1 MVTKNSYKL
10 SKGRIFFILGL
21 ALLLGLRLIESGK
34 AGTLIENTGIS
45 LTGVYQS
52 SVVWGDIDNDGDLDL
67 TLAGFD
73 SEEERHST
81 IYENTGSPQYNL
93 AFLQGL
99 TEVSHGSLAW
109 GDYDRDGDLDLAL
122 SGLTEAAPGRF
133 TKIYRN
139 DDGVLTD
146 SGIELIPVWAGSLAW
161 GDYDNDGDLD
171 LALTGWNNAV
181 APYTHAKIYR
191 NDAGTF
197 VEDTGQNLPGVQ
209 NSSIAW
215 ADYDNDG
222 DLDLA
227 LTGWNY
233 ESGIWSRISKIYKN
247 GGYPDYELSESQTLT
262 GVDYGS
268 LAWGDYDNDGDVD
281 LALCGDDGT
290 NKRFLIYRNDSGT
303 LDTIPIEPMEANKG
317 VIYGSLAWGDYD
329 NDGDLDL
336 AICGYDGTNE
346 RFLLYKNDDGAFNLD
361 QQPMEANKGVQKG
374 SLAWADLDMDADLD
388 LVLTGHDGLEA
399 VSKIFENDESESNV
413 IPSPPTSLV
422 CTYSDGKLTLIWS
435 DATDNKT
442 ISDKKTP
449 SEGLYYN
456 IRVGSEPGAD
466 DLVAARYGSPL
477 LGNFLSKKKSGGQ
490 NTLSFRVYAKG
501 YYWSVQTIDT
511 TLGFSWSDEGTESGW
526 SEEGVFVDTTPTPSP
541 SVPTDEG
548 EATYDTTLTFRW
560 TQPQPDL
567 ETKIFNYRLQVK
579 ESSAKT
585 SDPAGLSSIFDGNVG
600 EVFSKKVSGGK
611 YWKYYYAQV
620 RAQSGYGYGGW
631 SGWSDGIMVVRL
643 LDISN
648 NLIHPGKAGDKEAT
662 IKYFIINPAK
672 VNLRI
677 YNLMGELVKTLV
689 DNENRGSGRYEE
701 PWSAENDKGSTV
713 ASGIYLVH
721 IEVGG
726 KTATEKICVVK

>member
-10 SKGRIFFILGL
+10 SKRRIFFILGL
-21 ALLLGLRLIESGK
+21 ALLLGLCLIDGAKS
-34 AGTLIENTGIS
+34 GTLIEDTGIS

-73 SEEERHST
+73 SEEERHSI

-99 TEVSHGSLAW
+99 TEVSYGSLAW

-181 APYTHAKIYR
+181 APYTHAKIYQ

-222 DLDLA
+222 DLDII
-227 LTGWNY
+227 LTGWDG
-233 ESGIWSRISKIYKN
+233 SKRISKVYKN
-247 GGYPDYELSESQTLT
+247 SGYPDYKLSGSQTLI

-268 LAWGDYDNDGDVD
+268 VAWGDYDNDGYLD

-303 LDTIPIEPMEANKG
+303 LDTTPIEPMEANKG

-329 NDGDLDL
+329 NDGYLDL
-336 AICGYDGTNE
+336 ALCGYDGTNQ
-346 RFLLYKNDDGAFNLD
+346 RFLIYNNDAGTFSLH
-361 QQPMEANKGVQKG
+361 QQPMGQDKGVKQG

-388 LVLTGHDGLEA
+388 LVLTGYDGLGA
-399 VSKIFENDESESNV
+399 VSKIFENDESQSGSNRV
-413 IPSPPTSLV
+413 NMIPTPPTSLV
-422 CTYSDGKLTLIWS
+422 CTYADGKLTLIWS
-435 DATDNKT
+435 DAE
-442 ISDKKTP
+442 DKETSP
-449 SEGLYYN
+449 LGLYYN
-456 IRVGSEPGAD
+456 LRIGSEPGAD
-466 DLVAARYGSPL
+466 DLVAARYGTPL
-477 LGNFLSKKKSGGQ
+477 LGNFLSKKKFTGQ
-490 NTLSFRVYAKG
+490 NTLTFKVYAKG
-501 YYWSVQTIDT
+501 YYWSVQAIDT
-511 TLGFSWSDEGTESGW
+511 GLGYSWSQEGGESGW
-526 SEEGVFVDTTPTPSP
+526 SGEDHFEDTSP
-541 SVPTDEG
+541 PPAPETPTDEG
-548 EATYDTTLTFRW
+548 EYTYDTTIRFRW
-560 TQPQPDL
+560 TQNNPDP
-567 ETKIFNYRLQVK
+567 ETAIYNYRLQVRCEEDGDTK
-579 ESSAKT
+579 
-585 SDPAGLSSIFDGNVG
+585 FDGNVG
-600 EVFSKKVSGGK
+600 DVKSYSVEGCEYNKT
-611 YWKYYYAQV
+611 YEAQV
-620 RAQSGYGYGGW
+620 RAQSGFGYGAW
-631 SGWSDGIMVVRL
+631 SDPSDGIMVVRL

-648 NLIHPGKAGDKEAT
+648 NLIHPRKADNKAE

-672 VNLRI
+672 VNLKI
-677 YNLMGELVKTLV
+677 YNLVGELVKTLV
-689 DNENRGSGRYEE
+689 DNQNRASGDHQE
-701 PWSAENDKGSTV
+701 PWSGENEQGSIV

-721 IEVGG
+721 IEVAGEN
-726 KTATEKICVVK
+726 ATEKICVVK